1 MDGGARTAAIGCD
14 HQAEASQKAVPIR
27 EDILNQL
34 YSGGTAGS
42 LIVSA
47 IARYGDQPA
56 LADGNIR
63 WSYREFGDVVARFIS
78 LFRSLGLNKGD
89 ALSILSGNR
98 AESWAAI
105 CAATVMGL
113 RYTPLHPMAAEDDH
127 AFILEDAEI
136 SALIVES
143 GKFAA
148 RGLTLRSRV
157 PALKHLLSFGALDG
171 ARDLLAE
178 LPDATP
184 EPLVDESSVGDIC
197 WLAYTGGTTGRSKG
211 VMLPHRVIV
220 AMALAIY
227 ADWDWPADIR
237 YLAATPISHAAG
249 ITLFPVMLRGGF
261 ARLVQGFDAETYC
274 RVVHKEK
281 ITATFLVPTLIY
293 ALIDAPDLRAK
304 YDMSSLQM
312 IVYGAAPMSPDRL
325 REGVGIFG
333 QVFVQLYGQTEAPQ
347 IITTMRK
354 IDHDD
359 SKPGRLGSCGRANP
373 MVEVKL
379 FDAEMREVATGE
391 PGEICVRGSLVMDG
405 YWKRPDATEDAFRG
419 GWLHTG
425 DVAVKDADGFF
436 YIVDRTKDMI
446 ISGGFNIYPREV
458 EDALMAHHAVASA
471 AVIGIPDAKWGE
483 AVKAFVVLKAGAN
496 NSAEELQAH
505 VKDKRGAPWSP
516 KTIDFV
522 AEIPVTGLGKIDRKA
537 LRAPYW
543 EGRTRGVA

>member
-1 MDGGARTAAIGCD
+1 M
-14 HQAEASQKAVPIR
+14 
-27 EDILNQL
+27 NQL

-47 IARYGDQPA
+47 VARFGDQPA
-56 LADGNIR
+56 LADGHVR
-63 WSYREFGDVVARFIS
+63 WSYREFGDVVARFIT
-78 LFRSLGLNKGD
+78 LFRSIGLKKGD
-89 ALSILSGNR
+89 ALSVLSGNR

-105 CAATVMGL
+105 AACMVMGL

-127 AFILEDAEI
+127 AFIIEDAEI
-136 SALIVES
+136 DALIVEA
-143 GKFAA
+143 GKFAP
-148 RGLTLRSRV
+148 RGLAIRDRV
-157 PALKHLLSFGALDG
+157 PGLRHLLSFGAVEG

-178 LPDATP
+178 LPAAQP
-184 EPLVDESSVGDIC
+184 APLVDESAVGDIA

-211 VMLPHRVIV
+211 VMLPHRVVV
-220 AMALAIY
+220 AMSLAIY
-227 ADWDWPADIR
+227 SDWDWPADIR
-237 YLAATPISHAAG
+237 FLAATPISHAAG
-249 ITLFPVMLRGGF
+249 VTLFPVMMRGGF
-261 ARLVQGFDAETYC
+261 VRLVQGFEAETYC
-274 RVVHKEK
+274 RVVQEEG

-293 ALIDAPDLRAK
+293 ALIDAPALREK
-304 YDMSSLQM
+304 YDLTSLQT

-325 REGVGIFG
+325 REGIKIFG
-333 QVFVQLYGQTEAPQ
+333 NVFVQLYGQTEAPQ
-347 IITTMRK
+347 VITTMRK

-359 SKPGRLGSCGRANP
+359 TRPGRLGSCGRANP

-379 FDAEMREVATGE
+379 FDAEMREAKTGE
-391 PGEICVRGSLVMDG
+391 PGEICVRGTLVMDG
-405 YWKRPDATEDAFRG
+405 YWKRPDATEEAFRG

-425 DVAVKDADGFF
+425 DVAVKDADGYF

-471 AVIGIPDAKWGE
+471 AVIGIPDEKWGE

-496 NSAEELQAH
+496 NSAAELQAH

-516 KTIDFV
+516 KTIDLID
-522 AEIPVTGLGKIDRKA
+522 AIPVTGLGKFDRKA